1 MKKILFMT
9 HAGAAGGAELKMID
23 LAESTEYPSEVLL
36 LDNGPLEAEL
46 KARGIPVSVQ
56 ALPASAGTVRRESG
70 LLAMLRAVP
79 ATLSMVRGIARRSRD
94 FDAVVCFSQKSF
106 VLAALAKPIARR
118 PILWFMNDIVSTDHF
133 NPLLVRFLTALSRIA
148 AHHVIVNSE
157 ASLEAWYAAG
167 GRRARVSVIHPMIRA
182 DLAAVQA
189 SDAIR
194 IAAHREK
201 FGRGRPLVGLFGR
214 ISPWKGQ
221 DVFLRAIARVPDVSA
236 VIAGGAL
243 FGEEQHERNLRQLT
257 LDLGIED
264 RVTFAGHVA
273 DVPALMAACDVVAH
287 CSTAPEPFGRVIVE
301 SMFAG
306 TPVIATDAG
315 GAREIVTH
323 GETGQLTPMSDVP
336 ALAQAIRRYLED
348 PGWSRTIATRARVYA
363 EEKFS
368 PAAMT
373 QRFSQIL
380 LSS

>member
-1 MKKILFMT
+1 MKKILFMS
-9 HAGAAGGAELKMID
+9 HVGAAGGAELKMID

-36 LDNGPLEAEL
+36 LDHGPLESDL
-46 KARGIPVSVQ
+46 KARGIRVSVH

-70 LLAMLRAVP
+70 ILSLLGAIP
-79 ATLSMVRGIARRSRD
+79 ATLATVRGVARHARR
-94 FDAVVCFSQKSF
+94 FDTVVCFSQKSF
-106 VLAALAKPIARR
+106 VLAALAKPFARR
-118 PILWFMNDIVSTDHF
+118 PILWFMNDIVSREHF
-133 NPLLVRFLTALSRIA
+133 NPLLVRALTLLSRLA
-148 AHHVIVNSE
+148 ADHVIVNSE

-182 DLAAVQA
+182 DVVAVNARDAARV
-189 SDAIR
+189 
-194 IAAHREK
+194 AANREK
-201 FGRGRPLVGLFGR
+201 FARGRPLVGLFGR

-221 DVFLRAIARVPDVSA
+221 DVFLRAIARVPGVSA

-264 RVTFAGHVA
+264 RVTFAGHIG

-301 SMFAG
+301 SMLAG
-306 TPVIATDAG
+306 TPVVATDAG

-348 PGWSRTIATRARVYA
+348 PGWSRTIATRARVHA

-373 QRFSQIL
+373 QRFNQIL
-380 LSS
+380 LSA

>member
-36 LDNGPLEAEL
+36 LDNGPLEGEL
-46 KARGIPVSVQ
+46 QARGIRVTVQ
-56 ALPASAGTVRRESG
+56 ALPASASTVRRESG
-70 LLAMLRAVP
+70 AFGLLGAIP
-79 ATLSMVRGIARRSRD
+79 ATLSMIRGIARKARE
-94 FDAVVCFSQKSF
+94 FDAVICFSQKSF
-106 VLAALAKPIARR
+106 VLAALAKPFTRR
-118 PILWFMNDIVSTDHF
+118 PILWFMNDIVSTEHF
-133 NPLLVRFLTALSRIA
+133 NPLLVRFLTLLSHVA
-148 AHHVIVNSE
+148 ANHVIVNSE
-157 ASLEAWYAAG
+157 ASLEAWFAAG
-167 GRRARVSVIHPMIRA
+167 GRRKRVSVIHPMIRA
-182 DLAAVQA
+182 DLAAVQQCDKA
-189 SDAIR
+189 R
-194 IAAHREK
+194 VAAHREK
-201 FGRGRPLVGLFGR
+201 FGRGRPLVGMFGR

-221 DVFLRAIARVPDVSA
+221 DVFLRAIARVPGVNA

-264 RVTFAGHVA
+264 RVQFAGHVS
-273 DVPALMAACDVVAH
+273 DVPALMSACDVVAH

-315 GAREIVTH
+315 GAREIVKH

-336 ALAQAIRRYLED
+336 ALADAIRRYLDD
-348 PGWSRTIATRARVYA
+348 PNWSRSIASKARAHA
-363 EEKFS
+363 EESFS

-373 QRFSQIL
+373 QRFNEIL
-380 LSS
+380 MSA